1 MKMAS
6 EIKTSRKR
14 KRTSRIKFSAVSVPL
29 PLLEEID
36 ALIEKVG
43 YWPSRSAFVR
53 EACIEK
59 IERERNRLEK
69 MRKSEN

>member
-1 MKMAS
+1 METSVRMAS
-6 EIKTSRKR
+6 EIKVRKR
-14 KRTSRIKFSAVSVPL
+14 KRTSRVRFSAVSIPL

-36 ALIEKVG
+36 DLIEKVG

-59 IERERNRLEK
+59 IERERARI
-69 MRKSEN
+69 RRA